1 MKISKIEL
9 KNWRGFFGDTSIKFS
24 TDDQKKVNLIIA
36 ENGTGKSNLMEAIY
50 WCLYGDMPDSAAE
63 PERKLTTEAEIRRQ
77 KALVRL
83 TVEDSRSNKTY
94 ILQRVLENDDHNNG
108 AGESKAVHY
117 TRDDPTPRDVSSF
130 PVLVDKLLPKHLS
143 NFFLFSG
150 EGVSK
155 YFKPEADS
163 QLKNAIENV
172 QGIAWSK
179 LALTELEDEIEDLE
193 REIRSFQTNNSE
205 VKDALDKLDGL
216 KTERKELKD
225 KEEALKKEL
234 NKLKNEYN
242 KISKKIQA
250 SDNKKIKQLEKDKEG
265 KKKLIIA
272 LNNSVAGYRNQI
284 HESFEKQIFH
294 INAFSIKEP
303 LSEFHQELKAEN
315 LIPGSIAKPFVEK
328 ILERKTC
335 ICGVTFEEG
344 SEEEKNLIEIRDTEA
359 QTEEMEKWRSA
370 TFQYI
375 QTFDAENES
384 FKELYSD
391 LNTKIETAN
400 GDIETYNLEIEGIN
414 LEMKDLDDTDVSDLL
429 NRQSDIE
436 DRQYEISAVDIP
448 GIVNDL
454 STNKKNIDKAKD
466 IAGREVIDEDDPRY
480 KKVKFL
486 QKSYEILEKHIE
498 ELVKDGREKLGEC
511 LNDLCTEY
519 SRKGHKFKYR
529 NENSYYPMMLSEKSS
544 REDPANK
551 GDAVMKAIFYASS
564 LIRFCKER
572 FNDEGALI
580 QPGTIAPMVCDAVL
594 SDLDGTN
601 AKSISKVLCE
611 TPEQLIIFLNAE
623 SFEKGFEKALS
634 ETESLGKL
642 YYLQRS
648 VRDQGLDEPIKI
660 FNSEYSPWLY
670 NKDKTFTDVIEID
683 HG

>member
-1 MKISKIEL
+1 MKISGIEL
-9 KNWRGFFGDTSIKFS
+9 KNWRGFLGDTTIKFS
-24 TDDQKKVNLIIA
+24 TDTEKKVNLIIA

-63 PERKLTTEAEIRRQ
+63 PERKLTTEAVIRNQ
-77 KALVRL
+77 KALVKL
-83 TVEDSRSNKTY
+83 TVKDSRSDKTY
-94 ILQRVLENDDHNNG
+94 ILQRVLEKDDHNRG
-108 AGESKAVHY
+108 AGEARAVSY
-117 TRDDPTPRDVSSF
+117 TKNDPSPKDISSF
-130 PVLVDKLLPKHLS
+130 PVLIDKLLPKHLS

-179 LALTELEDEIEDLE
+179 LALTELEDEIEDLK
-193 REIRSFQTNNSE
+193 REIQSFQTNNSE
-205 VKDALDKLDGL
+205 VEGALADLSQYKE
-216 KTERKELKD
+216 ERLGLKD
-225 KEEALKKEL
+225 KRKGLLDEL
-234 NKLKNEYN
+234 EKLGIEY
-242 KISKKIQA
+242 KSISKKILE
-250 SDNKKIKQLEKDKEG
+250 SDNQEIKRLEKEKEE
-265 KKKLIIA
+265 KRTKINVFQSI
-272 LNNSVAGYRNQI
+272 VTEHQNQI
-284 HESFEKQIFH
+284 KEAFEKQIFH

-303 LSEFHQELKAEN
+303 LAEFHQELKAKN

-328 ILERKTC
+328 ILEEKKC
-335 ICGVTFEEG
+335 ICGTELEEG
-344 SEEEKNLIEIRDTEA
+344 SDEEKNLIIIRDSRA

-375 QTFDAENES
+375 QTFDSVNAD
-384 FKELYSD
+384 FKDLYSE
-391 LNTKIETAN
+391 LNNKIRETN
-400 GDIETYNLEIEGIN
+400 GKVNTEELLVAQIKQK
-414 LEMKDLDDTDVSDLL
+414 MADLDEKDIDDLTL
-429 NRQSDIE
+429 RQEDIST
-436 DRQYEISAVDIP
+436 RQYEISTDDMP
-448 GIVNDL
+448 NIVNDL
-454 STNKKNIDKAKD
+454 ESNKTRIAAAKK
-466 IAGREVIDEDDPRY
+466 IAGQEVIDEDDPRY
-480 KKVKFL
+480 KKVRFL
-486 QKSYEILEKHIE
+486 EHSYEILDKNIQ
-498 ELVKDGREKLGEC
+498 ELVKVGRETLGEC
-511 LNDLCTEY
+511 LNDLCSGY

-529 NENSYYPMMLSEKSS
+529 GENSYYPMMLSEKSS

-564 LIRFCKER
+564 LIKFCKDR

-634 ETESLGKL
+634 ETNSLGKL

-670 NKDKTFTDVIEID
+670 NKDKTYTDVIEID